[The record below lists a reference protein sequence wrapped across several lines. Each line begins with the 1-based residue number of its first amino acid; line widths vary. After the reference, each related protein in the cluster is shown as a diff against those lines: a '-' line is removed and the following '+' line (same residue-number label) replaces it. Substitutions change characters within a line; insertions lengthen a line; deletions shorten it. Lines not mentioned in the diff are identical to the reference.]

1 MGEDFPRVSGN
12 VPQKKLMDDVDP
24 RAPTLL
30 SPPIDPKKKR
40 RVWATVKKWAIRL
53 AVTGVVLLIAAGIG
67 GYLLIRHYEEGLP
80 SIAEL
85 SQGYRPSQVT
95 RVVARDGT
103 TLAEIFNE
111 RRTIIKI
118 EDLPRHVKLAVL
130 AAEDAS
136 FYEHEG
142 INWLGIARAAVVNLR
157 AGRTRQGGSTITQ
170 QVVKN
175 ILLETQER
183 TYSRKMKEA
192 LLARRLEQELCPE
205 CGSDQAGKDR
215 RKDKIL
221 ELYLNHIY
229 FGHGRYGV
237 EEAARSYF
245 GKSVRDV
252 TLAEAATLA
261 AIVKGPRLYSPRID
275 ANRSIERRA
284 FVLDQMVRKGFAP
297 VDQAEAAKKAQLV
310 LAPESGPSAELAP
323 EGSD

>member
-1 MGEDFPRVSGN
+1 MWP
-12 VPQKKLMDDVDP
+12 
-24 RAPTLL
+24 
-30 SPPIDPKKKR
+30 
-40 RVWATVKKWAIRL
+40 TVKKWALRL
-53 AVTGVVLLIAAGIG
+53 AVAGLVLTIAAGIG

-85 SQGYRPSQVT
+85 SQGYRPAQVT

-111 RRTIIKI
+111 RRTLIKI

-142 INWLGIARAAVVNLR
+142 INWLGIGRAAIVNLR

-192 LLARRLEQELCPE
+192 LLARRLEQEALPRVRQRSGRQ
-205 CGSDQAGKDR
+205 GSPQGR
-215 RKDKIL
+215 RSSSFIS
-221 ELYLNHIY
+221 IT
-229 FGHGRYGV
+229 
-237 EEAARSYF
+237 ST
-245 GKSVRDV
+245 SV
-252 TLAEAATLA
+252 TAATGSKRRRATTSESPRRTSRSPSRRCSPAFRPVRSCSRRA
-261 AIVKGPRLYSPRID
+261 AISP
-275 ANRSIERRA
+275 
-284 FVLDQMVRKGFAP
+284 AP
-297 VDQAEAAKKAQLV
+297 
-310 LAPESGPSAELAP
+310 
-323 EGSD
+323 